1 MNHWTQLTLTRRAA
15 RSTWERANC
24 HYLSVI
30 EARVV
35 TPDEWRVWRQLRLSA
50 LAQAPAAFCSTLAQW
65 SGPGDTE
72 ERWCA
77 RLRDV
82 ALNVVLTW
90 DGAPVGMVSATAPD
104 DEGRVELI
112 SMWIAPTARGRGVGD
127 QAVRQVLVWAQEE
140 HPTSHV
146 LLSVKTDNDHAIR
159 LYERHGF
166 VDVGPSPDDSS
177 ERLMLH
183 PASAR

>member
-1 MNHWTQLTLTRRAA
+1 M
-15 RSTWERANC
+15 
-24 HYLSVI
+24 I

-35 TPDEWRVWRQLRLSA
+35 TPDEWRVWRQFRLSA
-50 LAQAPAAFCSTLAQW
+50 LAQAPAAFSSILAQW

-90 DGAPVGMVSATAPD
+90 DGAAVGMVSAT
-104 DEGRVELI
+104 
-112 SMWIAPTARGRGVGD
+112 
-127 QAVRQVLVWAQEE
+127 VWAQEE

>member
-1 MNHWTQLTLTRRAA
+1 M
-15 RSTWERANC
+15 
-24 HYLSVI
+24 I

-35 TPDEWRVWRQLRLSA
+35 TPDEWRAWRQLRLSA

-82 ALNVVLTW
+82 ALNLVLALN
-90 DGAPVGMVSATAPD
+90 GEPVGMVSATAPD
-104 DEGRVELI
+104 DEGQVELI
-112 SMWIAPTARGRGVGD
+112 SMWIAPTVRGRGVGD
-127 QAVRQVLVWAQEE
+127 EAVRQVLAWARAEQ
-140 HPTSHV
+140 PTRRV
-146 LLSVKTDNDHAIR
+146 VLSVKTDNDYAIR

-166 VDVGPSPDDSS
+166 VDAGPSPNDSS

-183 PASAR
+183 PASAQ